1 MRGDAMVWIGRLVG
15 AVFVLGLGALIA
27 AVVVLLQR
35 AEGVPPLPVFA
46 GIAGA
51 VVLIL
56 LSGACLAAISVAV
69 SARRGAEALQR
80 IAAQAASGR
89 AVMPVSAS
97 APAPEA
103 QPEAPREAPDG
114 LQAGMQGPFSPN
126 ALREAAVTP
135 PRPARPGRV
144 LVAER

>member
-27 AVVVLLQR
+27 AVVVLVQR
-35 AEGVPPLPVFA
+35 SEGVPPLPLFA
-46 GIAGA
+46 GLAGA

-56 LSGACLAAISVAV
+56 LSGACLAAISVAI

-80 IAAQAASGR
+80 MAGQAATGR
-89 AVMPVSAS
+89 AVMPVPAS
-97 APAPEA
+97 APEA
-103 QPEAPREAPDG
+103 QPEAPREAPD
-114 LQAGMQGPFSPN
+114 GMQGPFSPN